1 MGSSPIFR
9 SLKSEE
15 TELGSFFL
23 LQSFL
28 FRTKDFL
35 VRDFG
40 AKGDGITLNVATIQK
55 VIDFSH
61 EQGGGRVAFT
71 LGDFVTGLFYLKLGV
86 TKCEVV
92 RKRKRLSSCDCP

>member
-1 MGSSPIFR
+1 MEIIWKTIQLSC
-9 SLKSEE
+9 L
-15 TELGSFFL
+15 FFL

-28 FRTKDFL
+28 FRIKDFL

-40 AKGDGITLNVATIQK
+40 VKADGITLNVATIQK

-61 EQGGGRVAFT
+61 EQGGGRVGFT
-71 LGDFVTGLFYLKLGV
+71 LGDFVTGLIYLKLGV
-86 TKCEVV
+86 TKCGVV

>member
-1 MGSSPIFR
+1 M
-9 SLKSEE
+9 
-15 TELGSFFL
+15 
-23 LQSFL
+23 
-28 FRTKDFL
+28 
-35 VRDFG
+35 RDFG
-40 AKGDGITLNVATIQK
+40 AKADGITLNVATIQK

-71 LGDFVTGLFYLKLGV
+71 LGDIVTGLIYLKLGV

>member
-1 MGSSPIFR
+1 M
-9 SLKSEE
+9 
-15 TELGSFFL
+15 
-23 LQSFL
+23 
-28 FRTKDFL
+28 
-35 VRDFG
+35 
-40 AKGDGITLNVATIQK
+40 ATIQK

-71 LGDFVTGLFYLKLGV
+71 LGDFVTGLIYLKLGV

>member
-1 MGSSPIFR
+1 M
-9 SLKSEE
+9 
-15 TELGSFFL
+15 
-23 LQSFL
+23 
-28 FRTKDFL
+28 
-35 VRDFG
+35 RDFG
-40 AKGDGITLNVATIQK
+40 AKADGITLNVATIQK

-71 LGDFVTGLFYLKLGV
+71 LRDFVTGLIYLKLGV

>member
-1 MGSSPIFR
+1 MEIIWKTIQLSC
-9 SLKSEE
+9 L
-15 TELGSFFL
+15 FFL

-40 AKGDGITLNVATIQK
+40 AKADGITLNVATIQI
-55 VIDFSH
+55 VIDFTH
-61 EQGGGRVAFT
+61 EPGGGRGAVT
-71 LGDFVTGLFYLKLGV
+71 LGDFVTGLIYLKLGV

>member
-1 MGSSPIFR
+1 M
-9 SLKSEE
+9 
-15 TELGSFFL
+15 
-23 LQSFL
+23 QSFL

-40 AKGDGITLNVATIQK
+40 AKADGITLNVATIQK

-71 LGDFVTGLFYLKLGV
+71 LGDFVTGLIYLKLGV

>member
-1 MGSSPIFR
+1 MEIIWKTIQLSC
-9 SLKSEE
+9 L
-15 TELGSFFL
+15 FFL

-40 AKGDGITLNVATIQK
+40 AKADGITLNVATIQK

-71 LGDFVTGLFYLKLGV
+71 LGDFVTGL
-86 TKCEVV
+86 
-92 RKRKRLSSCDCP
+92 

>member
-1 MGSSPIFR
+1 MEIIWKTIQLSCLFF
-9 SLKSEE
+9 
-15 TELGSFFL
+15 SFAEFFV
-23 LQSFL
+23 QD
-28 FRTKDFL
+28 KN
-35 VRDFG
+35 
-40 AKGDGITLNVATIQK
+40 GITLNVATIQK

-71 LGDFVTGLFYLKLGV
+71 LGDFVTGLIYLKLGV

>member
-1 MGSSPIFR
+1 MEIIW
-9 SLKSEE
+9 K
-15 TELGSFFL
+15 
-23 LQSFL
+23 
-28 FRTKDFL
+28 
-35 VRDFG
+35 
-40 AKGDGITLNVATIQK
+40 TIQLSCLFFSFAEFFVQDKRFFSERLWGESGWNYVECGEK

-71 LGDFVTGLFYLKLGV
+71 LGDFVTGLIYLKLGV

>member
-1 MGSSPIFR
+1 MEIIWKTIQLSC
-9 SLKSEE
+9 L
-15 TELGSFFL
+15 FFL

-40 AKGDGITLNVATIQK
+40 AKADGITLNVATIQK
-55 VIDFSH
+55 GIDFSH

-71 LGDFVTGLFYLKLGV
+71 LGDFVTGLIYLKLGV

>member
-1 MGSSPIFR
+1 M
-9 SLKSEE
+9 
-15 TELGSFFL
+15 
-23 LQSFL
+23 
-28 FRTKDFL
+28 
-35 VRDFG
+35 RDFG
-40 AKGDGITLNVATIQK
+40 AKADGITLNVATIQK

-71 LGDFVTGLFYLKLGV
+71 LGDFVTGFIYLKLGV

>member
-1 MGSSPIFR
+1 MEIIWKTIQLSC
-9 SLKSEE
+9 L
-15 TELGSFFL
+15 FFL

-40 AKGDGITLNVATIQK
+40 AKADGITLNVATIQK
-55 VIDFSH
+55 VI
-61 EQGGGRVAFT
+61 
-71 LGDFVTGLFYLKLGV
+71 VTGLIYLKLGV

>member
-1 MGSSPIFR
+1 M
-9 SLKSEE
+9 
-15 TELGSFFL
+15 
-23 LQSFL
+23 
-28 FRTKDFL
+28 
-35 VRDFG
+35 RDFG
-40 AKGDGITLNVATIQK
+40 AKADGITLNVATIQK

-71 LGDFVTGLFYLKLGV
+71 LGDFVTGLINLKLGV

>member
-1 MGSSPIFR
+1 MEIIWKTIQLSCLFFSFAEFFVQDKR
-9 SLKSEE
+9 FFSER
-15 TELGSFFL
+15 LW
-23 LQSFL
+23 
-28 FRTKDFL
+28 
-35 VRDFG
+35 
-40 AKGDGITLNVATIQK
+40 AKADGITLNVATIQK

-71 LGDFVTGLFYLKLGV
+71 LGDFVTGLIYLKLGV

>member
-1 MGSSPIFR
+1 M
-9 SLKSEE
+9 
-15 TELGSFFL
+15 
-23 LQSFL
+23 
-28 FRTKDFL
+28 
-35 VRDFG
+35 RDFG
-40 AKGDGITLNVATIQK
+40 AKADGITLNVATIQK

-71 LGDFVTGLFYLKLGV
+71 LDDFVTGLIYLKLGV

>member
-1 MGSSPIFR
+1 MENNSIEL
-9 SLKSEE
+9 SLFSFAEFFVQDKRFFSERLWGE
-15 TELGSFFL
+15 SGWNYVEC
-23 LQSFL
+23 
-28 FRTKDFL
+28 
-35 VRDFG
+35 
-40 AKGDGITLNVATIQK
+40 ATIQK

-71 LGDFVTGLFYLKLGV
+71 LGDFVTGLIYLKLGV

>member
-1 MGSSPIFR
+1 M
-9 SLKSEE
+9 
-15 TELGSFFL
+15 
-23 LQSFL
+23 
-28 FRTKDFL
+28 
-35 VRDFG
+35 RDFG
-40 AKGDGITLNVATIQK
+40 AKADGITLNVATIQK

-71 LGDFVTGLFYLKLGV
+71 LGDRATGLNYQKLGV

>member
-1 MGSSPIFR
+1 MEIIWKTIQLSC
-9 SLKSEE
+9 L
-15 TELGSFFL
+15 FFL

-40 AKGDGITLNVATIQK
+40 AKADGITLNVATIQK

-61 EQGGGRVAFT
+61 EQGGGRVAFP
-71 LGDFVTGLFYLKLGV
+71 LGDFVTGLIYLKLGV

>member
-1 MGSSPIFR
+1 MENNSIEL
-9 SLKSEE
+9 SL
-15 TELGSFFL
+15 FFFCRVFCSG
-23 LQSFL
+23 Q
-28 FRTKDFL
+28 KIFL

-40 AKGDGITLNVATIQK
+40 AKADGITLNVATIQK

-71 LGDFVTGLFYLKLGV
+71 LGDFVTGLIYLKLGV

>member
-1 MGSSPIFR
+1 M
-9 SLKSEE
+9 
-15 TELGSFFL
+15 
-23 LQSFL
+23 
-28 FRTKDFL
+28 
-35 VRDFG
+35 RDFG
-40 AKGDGITLNVATIQK
+40 AKAATIQK

-71 LGDFVTGLFYLKLGV
+71 LGDFVTGLIYLKLGV